1 MAFDTFD
8 ICQRRGAKVIF
19 HAVSANQNGL
29 FFMYIIRNV
38 TFMPKIDI
46 NVVIFLELNQ
56 RGVFSGPAN
65 LSRLKTQLALEASQR

>member
-1 MAFDTFD
+1 
-8 ICQRRGAKVIF
+8 
-19 HAVSANQNGL
+19 
-29 FFMYIIRNV
+29 
-38 TFMPKIDI
+38 MPKIDI